1 MTGILLSIA
10 PIFALIVLG
19 HFLRRGGIPN
29 VEFWNLNDRLV
40 YWVLMPA
47 LLFYKTSTIALTF
60 ELVGSYATVIL
71 GAMLCAIAFS
81 IVATRIARMP
91 GPIASSVLQG
101 SARHNTFIALAVA
114 ERMFGGDGLALAA
127 LATALLIPVT
137 NVSVVSL
144 MVALVRKPEE
154 GGIAKAILKDIAR
167 NPLLLSVAFGVSF
180 NMAGIGEIPVVHDVA
195 RILGAAAL
203 PIVLM
208 CVGAN
213 IRIRA
218 MATAAV
224 PVLISS
230 VGKMII
236 FPVVIVLL
244 SQQMGLSELETMVAV
259 LFGAVPTAS
268 SSYTLA
274 RQLGGDAPLMAAIV
288 TIQTAIAFVT
298 LPATMMLAPRFLG

>member
-1 MTGILLSIA
+1 
-10 PIFALIVLG
+10 
-19 HFLRRGGIPN
+19 
-29 VEFWNLNDRLV
+29 
-40 YWVLMPA
+40 
-47 LLFYKTSTIALTF
+47 
-60 ELVGSYATVIL
+60 
-71 GAMLCAIAFS
+71 
-81 IVATRIARMP
+81 
-91 GPIASSVLQG
+91 
-101 SARHNTFIALAVA
+101 
-114 ERMFGGDGLALAA
+114 
-127 LATALLIPVT
+127 
-137 NVSVVSL
+137 
-144 MVALVRKPEE
+144 MVALVRKPKE
-154 GGIAKAILKDIAR
+154 GGIAKAILKDISR

-180 NMAGIGEIPVVHDVA
+180 NMAGIGEIPVVHDMA

-218 MATAAV
+218 MAAAAV

-236 FPVVIVLL
+236 FPVVIVLV

-259 LFGAVPTAS
+259 LFGAVPTVS

-274 RQLGGDAPLMAAIV
+274 RQLGGDTPLMAAIV

-298 LPATMMLAPRFLG
+298 LPVTMMLAQRVLG